1 VSATTPFLIAC
12 GVIALVSIPLILKVV
27 PPNRWY
33 GFRTTRTLSNE
44 DLWFRANRIA
54 GWAFLAAAGT
64 TAAILI
70 LAPEVASAGYGA
82 LVLAVS
88 IGVALV
94 VSVIYVRRASVAGGT
109 R

>member
-1 VSATTPFLIAC
+1 MSAAIPFLIAC

-54 GWAFLAAAGT
+54 GCALLAAAGA
-64 TAAILI
+64 TAAILV
-70 LAPEVASAGYGA
+70 LAPEVVSAGYGA

-88 IGVALV
+88 VGIALC
-94 VSVIYVRRASVAGGT
+94 VSVIYVRREGN
-109 R
+109 

>member
-1 VSATTPFLIAC
+1 MNAAIPFLVAC

-44 DLWFRANRIA
+44 NLWFRANRIA
-54 GWAFLAAAGT
+54 GWAFLAAAAV

-70 LAPEVASAGYGA
+70 LVPEVASRGYGA

-88 IGVALV
+88 IGIALIISV
-94 VSVIYVRRASVAGGT
+94 VYVRKSSVAGET

>member
-1 VSATTPFLIAC
+1 MSAASPFLVAC
-12 GVIALVSIPLILKVV
+12 AVIALVSVPLILKAV

-64 TAAILI
+64 TAAILV
-70 LAPEVASAGYGA
+70 LAPGVASAGYGA

-88 IGVALV
+88 IGIALCISV
-94 VSVIYVRRASVAGGT
+94 VYVRGASDSGET

>member
-1 VSATTPFLIAC
+1 M
-12 GVIALVSIPLILKVV
+12 SIPLILRAV

-44 DLWFRANRIA
+44 ALWFRANHFA
-54 GWAFLAAAGT
+54 GCAFLIAAGT
-64 TAAILI
+64 TAVVLV
-70 LAPEVASAGYGA
+70 LAPQVASGYGA

-88 IGVALV
+88 IGVALFV
-94 VSVIYVRRASVAGGT
+94 TLAYVRRAGAQEDK